1 MSKRRGWVEVAQC
14 THEGREG
21 EEEVEEREVESGM
34 RGEERG
40 FQFQL
45 VVVLMVLVDDSLWL
59 RDECDVTDG

>member
-1 MSKRRGWVEVAQC
+1 M
-14 THEGREG
+14 HEGDEG

-40 FQFQL
+40 FLFLL
-45 VVVLMVLVDDSLWL
+45 VVVLVVLVDDSLWL

>member
-1 MSKRRGWVEVAQC
+1 MSKRRDWVEIAQC
-14 THEGREG
+14 TREG

-40 FQFQL
+40 VLFLL
-45 VVVLMVLVDDSLWL
+45 VVVLVDDTLWL